1 MGKCAPDR
9 PPADAPR
16 GGGPTLG
23 RPGDRPERAPDRPP
37 ADALRD
43 PTGRRRRIRVLI
55 VTDEMEVGGTQRQI
69 VQMVLG
75 LDRSR
80 FEPTVVYFRN
90 RSFFVDQLEQAGVPV
105 VLVAKRARID
115 PGFILRLRQTVAA
128 GAFDVMHCFALTGEL
143 WGAVVHSLLPARR
156 QPVLLSSIRNTYD
169 WERPLHRHIKHWVMR
184 RSWQVVANSEAGA
197 QCARRRMQLPP
208 GLIRVIYNGV
218 TAPELAPETGA
229 TVRRQLGIEP
239 SAPLILFVGR
249 LVAQK
254 DVATLIRAMARL
266 RSSHARLI
274 LAGDGPL
281 QPALEHLAGLL
292 GLSKQVHFLGQ
303 RNDTAALMSAA
314 NLVVLP
320 SLVEGLSNVI
330 LEGMMC
336 SRPVIASRTGGNVE
350 LVEHE
355 RTGLLF
361 HVGDDAALSD
371 CIQHLIDNPEQAIDL
386 GRAARDKALRRF
398 SLAAMV
404 AAFATL
410 YEDAAA
416 LRCAPRS

>member
-1 MGKCAPDR
+1 MGKRAPNR
-9 PPADAPR
+9 PQAHAPR
-16 GGGPTLG
+16 GGEPTLG
-23 RPGDRPERAPDRPP
+23 RPGGWLERAPNRPQAHVP
-37 ADALRD
+37 GDS
-43 PTGRRRRIRVLI
+43 GEQQRRIRVLI

-80 FEPTVVYFRN
+80 FEPTVAYFRN

-105 VLVAKRARID
+105 LLVAKHARID
-115 PGFILRLRQTVAA
+115 PGFVHRLRQTVAA

-143 WGAVVHSLLPARR
+143 WGAVVHALLPARHK
-156 QPVLLSSIRNTYD
+156 PVLLSSIRNTHD
-169 WERPLHRHIKHWVMR
+169 WERPLHRHIKQWVMR

-197 QCARRRMQLPP
+197 QSARRRMQLPP

-218 TAPELAPETGA
+218 TLPKLAPESGA
-229 TVRRQLGIEP
+229 TLRIQLGLEP
-239 SAPLILFVGR
+239 GAPLILFVGR
-249 LVAQK
+249 LVEQK
-254 DVATLIRAMARL
+254 DVATLMRAMARL
-266 RSSHARLI
+266 RSRHARLI

-281 QPALEHLAGLL
+281 RPALEQQAALL
-292 GLSKQVHFLGQ
+292 GLDEHVHFLGQ
-303 RNDTAALMSAA
+303 RDDAAALMSAA

-336 SRPVIASRTGGNVE
+336 ARPVIASRTGGNVE

-361 HVGDDAALSD
+361 QVGDDAALAD
-371 CIQHLIDNPEQAIDL
+371 CLQRLIDNPEQAVDL

-398 SLAAMV
+398 SLPAMV

-410 YEDAAA
+410 YEEAAA
-416 LRCAPRS
+416 LRCAPRP

>member
-1 MGKCAPDR
+1 M
-9 PPADAPR
+9 
-16 GGGPTLG
+16 
-23 RPGDRPERAPDRPP
+23 
-37 ADALRD
+37 
-43 PTGRRRRIRVLI
+43 LI

-80 FEPTVVYFRN
+80 FEPTVLYFRN

-105 VLVAKRARID
+105 LLAAKHARID
-115 PGFILRLRQTVAA
+115 PGFVRRLRQTVAA

-143 WGAVVHSLLPARR
+143 WGAVVHALIPARR
-156 QPVLLSSIRNTYD
+156 KPVLLSSIRNTYD
-169 WERPLHRHIKHWVMR
+169 WERPLHRRIKQWVMR

-197 QCARRRMQLPP
+197 LSARHSMKLPP

-218 TAPELAPETGA
+218 TVPELAPQTDA
-229 TVRRQLGIEP
+229 TVRTQLGIELNT
-239 SAPLILFVGR
+239 PLILFVGR
-249 LVAQK
+249 LVEQK

-266 RSSHARLI
+266 RNTHARLI
-274 LAGDGPL
+274 IAGDGPL
-281 QPALEHLAGLL
+281 RPALEQQTGLL
-292 GLSKQVHFLGQ
+292 GLSEQVHFLGQ
-303 RNDTAALMSAA
+303 RHDAAALMSAA

-336 SRPVIASRTGGNVE
+336 GRPVIASHTGGNVE

-361 HVGDDAALSD
+361 HVGDDAALAA
-371 CIQHLIDNPEQAIDL
+371 CIQRLIDNPEQAVNL
-386 GRAARDKALRRF
+386 GRAARDKALRCF
-398 SLAAMV
+398 SMPAMV

-410 YEDAAA
+410 YEEAAT
-416 LRCAPRS
+416 LRCAPRP